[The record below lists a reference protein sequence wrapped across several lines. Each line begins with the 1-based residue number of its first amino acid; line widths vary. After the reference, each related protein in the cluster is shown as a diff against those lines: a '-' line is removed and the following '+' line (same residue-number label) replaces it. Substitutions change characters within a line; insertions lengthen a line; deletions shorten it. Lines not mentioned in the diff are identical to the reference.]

1 MGQIILGI
9 AITLGGVLMIMKT
22 EWLIN
27 NFGHIAWFEDKL
39 GSEGG
44 TRLGYKL
51 MGLIILVVG
60 IIVMTGS
67 GEQFMNWLLSPL
79 LKYSQPPSQI

>member
-9 AITLGGVLMIMKT
+9 IIIVAGFGMVAKT

-27 NFGHIAWFEDKL
+27 NFGRMAWFEDKL
-39 GSEGG
+39 GTEGG

-51 MGLIILVVG
+51 IGLLAIFIG

-67 GEQFMNWLLSPL
+67 GSDFFGWVLSPL
-79 LKYSQPPSQI
+79 IRSNNALN

>member
-9 AITLGGVLMIMKT
+9 VIIVAGFGMVAKT

-27 NFGHIAWFEDKL
+27 NFGRMAWFEDKL
-39 GSEGG
+39 GTEGG

-51 MGLIILVVG
+51 IGLLAIFIG

-67 GEQFMNWLLSPL
+67 GPDFFGWALSPL
-79 LKYSQPPSQI
+79 VRNNNVLN

>member
-9 AITLGGVLMIMKT
+9 IIIAAGVGMVIKT
-22 EWLIN
+22 EWIVN
-27 NFGHIAWFEDKL
+27 NFGRMAWFEDKL
-39 GSEGG
+39 GAEGG

-51 MGLIILVVG
+51 IGLLAIFIG

-67 GEQFMNWLLSPL
+67 GPSFFGWLLSPL
-79 LKYSQPPSQI
+79 IRSNSAVN

>member
-9 AITLGGVLMIMKT
+9 IIIAAGVGMVLKT

-27 NFGHIAWFEDKL
+27 NFGRMTWFEDKL
-39 GSEGG
+39 GTEGG

-51 MGLIILVVG
+51 IGLLAIFIG

-67 GEQFMNWLLSPL
+67 GPSFFAWVLSPL
-79 LKYSQPPSQI
+79 IRNNSTTN

>member
-9 AITLGGVLMIMKT
+9 VITISGILMIMKT

-51 MGLIILVVG
+51 MGLIILIIG

-67 GEQFMNWLLSPL
+67 GNQFMNWLLSPL
-79 LKYSQPPSQI
+79 LKYGPSPSQN